1 MRIVTCGDSEETL
14 LFPVPLHMC
23 CKFHYSTRVL
33 CLAPTLVSGVHLD
46 SAEHCSAFPPS
57 LSRFNY
63 VKNWFTEQAQSCLI
77 APFDIRPNNHVLQGF
92 RRKEITILVVRRL
105 TETKN

>member
-1 MRIVTCGDSEETL
+1 MRIVICGDSEETL

-46 SAEHCSAFPPS
+46 SAEHCSAFPPP
-57 LSRFNY
+57 LSRVNY
-63 VKNWFTEQAQSCLI
+63 VKFWFREQAQSFLI
-77 APFDIRPNNHVLQGF
+77 TLFYIRPNNHVLQGF